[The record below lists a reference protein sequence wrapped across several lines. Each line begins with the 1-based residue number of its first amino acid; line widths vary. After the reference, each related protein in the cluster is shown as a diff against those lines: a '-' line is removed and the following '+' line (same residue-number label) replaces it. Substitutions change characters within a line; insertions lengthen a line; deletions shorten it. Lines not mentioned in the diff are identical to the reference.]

1 MIKAYLLFNA
11 IAYIG
16 FALWCTFAP
25 EKTSSAIGLQF
36 RNGSGKSEYI
46 TVYGGLEMG
55 VAAFFLVA
63 GIMPK
68 YQEAGL
74 LFSLLF
80 YAGLVVFRAYTFAT
94 VPGIERVTYYFAGS
108 ELVLGLIAA
117 GLWFFPSGSRS

>member
-11 IAYIG
+11 AAYIG

-25 EKTSSAIGLQF
+25 EKTASAIGLQF
-36 RNGSGKSEYI
+36 RSGSGKSEYI

-55 VAAFFLVA
+55 VAAFFLIA
-63 GIMPK
+63 GLMPK

-74 LFSLLF
+74 LFGLLF
-80 YAGLVVFRAYTFAT
+80 YAGLVIFRAYSFAT
-94 VPGIERVTYYFAGS
+94 VPGIERMTYYFAAS

-117 GLWFFPSGSRS
+117 GLWFSRTGARS